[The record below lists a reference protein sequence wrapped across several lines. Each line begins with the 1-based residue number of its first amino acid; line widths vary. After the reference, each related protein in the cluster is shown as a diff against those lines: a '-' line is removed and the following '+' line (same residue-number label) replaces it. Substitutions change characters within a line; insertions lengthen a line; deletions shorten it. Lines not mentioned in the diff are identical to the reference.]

1 MPIAFFPR
9 VASLDIEGYRNVI
22 PFGKNIIEHYFSRCE
37 WISERNGN
45 RESVFI
51 FSSRKT
57 FLLATNVMKRKP
69 GTEIGF
75 YWRGGKKKGGKKREP
90 TRSIIPTEAASEG
103 EERGGEGKRGRLK
116 GKQASQCLMEA
127 SRRPLLLL
135 LSPRLRGDV
144 GGSRGC
150 RWRRWTRHLSFT
162 LPPAGE
168 HVLHLSASYLSA
180 HCHSWWRH
188 LGNSHSPFLL
198 SSSLSLSLSLFALLR
213 RPSRTLSRYIHLSVP
228 VCLLLSPLRG
238 LSLTWN
244 NSPSFFLYLS
254 LSPSLLLLGLL
265 FVSLVFRLHSILA
278 SSPRHGPPHGTPLR
292 LAGYGNNRFPCV
304 LSCVPGIVGN
314 YSAQPGDP
322 LFSVP
327 SLQVLPATLPSLY
340 TSLFVSSTLLFPR
353 LVDIDKTSARW
364 MERDRLEVTPRD
376 EYLYRSTI

>member
-1 MPIAFFPR
+1 MFNGGFPSA
-9 VASLDIEGYRNVI
+9 ASSSS
-22 PFGKNIIEHYFSRCE
+22 FAASSRRCRWQSRLPVE
-37 WISERNGN
+37 AVDTS
-45 RESVFI
+45 FI
-51 FSSRKT
+51 FYPSSCWRARSPPLC
-57 FLLATNVMKRKP
+57 LLP
-69 GTEIGF
+69 LC
-75 YWRGGKKKGGKKREP
+75 P
-90 TRSIIPTEAASEG
+90 
-103 EERGGEGKRGRLK
+103 L
-116 GKQASQCLMEA
+116 
-127 SRRPLLLL
+127 PLLVAPSWQL
-135 LSPRLRGDV
+135 P
-144 GGSRGC
+144 
-150 RWRRWTRHLSFT
+150 LSF
-162 LPPAGE
+162 
-168 HVLHLSASYLSA
+168 
-180 HCHSWWRH
+180 
-188 LGNSHSPFLL
+188 SPLQL
-198 SSSLSLSLSLFALLR
+198 SLSLSLSL
-213 RPSRTLSRYIHLSVP
+213 RPSPPSISHALSLYTPLCPRLPPSLASPWTLPNVEQLSF
-228 VCLLLSPLRG
+228 LLS
-238 LSLTWN
+238 LS
-244 NSPSFFLYLS
+244 LS

>member
-168 HVLHLSASYLSA
+168 HVLHLSAFYLSA

-198 SSSLSLSLSLFALLR
+198 SSSLSLSLSL
-213 RPSRTLSRYIHLSVP
+213 SLSSPFSAVHLA
-228 VCLLLSPLRG
+228 R
-238 LSLTWN
+238 SLAIYT
-244 NSPSFFLYLS
+244 S
-254 LSPSLLLLGLL
+254 LSPFAS
-265 FVSLVFRLHSILA
+265 FSRLSVD
-278 SSPRHGPPHGTPLR
+278 SP
-292 LAGYGNNRFPCV
+292 
-304 LSCVPGIVGN
+304 
-314 YSAQPGDP
+314 
-322 LFSVP
+322 
-327 SLQVLPATLPSLY
+327 
-340 TSLFVSSTLLFPR
+340 
-353 LVDIDKTSARW
+353 
-364 MERDRLEVTPRD
+364 
-376 EYLYRSTI
+376 

>member
-1 MPIAFFPR
+1 MFNGGFPSA
-9 VASLDIEGYRNVI
+9 ASSSS
-22 PFGKNIIEHYFSRCE
+22 FAASSRRCRWQSRLPVE
-37 WISERNGN
+37 AVDTS
-45 RESVFI
+45 FI
-51 FSSRKT
+51 FYPSSCWRARSPPLC
-57 FLLATNVMKRKP
+57 LLP
-69 GTEIGF
+69 LC
-75 YWRGGKKKGGKKREP
+75 P
-90 TRSIIPTEAASEG
+90 
-103 EERGGEGKRGRLK
+103 L
-116 GKQASQCLMEA
+116 
-127 SRRPLLLL
+127 PLLVAPSWQL
-135 LSPRLRGDV
+135 P
-144 GGSRGC
+144 
-150 RWRRWTRHLSFT
+150 LSF
-162 LPPAGE
+162 
-168 HVLHLSASYLSA
+168 
-180 HCHSWWRH
+180 
-188 LGNSHSPFLL
+188 SPLQ
-198 SSSLSLSLSLFALLR
+198 LSLSLSLFALLR

>member
-254 LSPSLLLLGLL
+254 LSLSLPLAPRPSLC
-265 FVSLVFRLHSILA
+265 FSRFPPPFHPRLVP
-278 SSPRHGPPHGTPLR
+278 SPRTASRNPPSPRRLRQQPFPLR
-292 LAGYGNNRFPCV
+292 LKLRAWNSWQLFGTARRSPFLRSIAPGTTRYLTFFVHLSLCFIHASFP
-304 LSCVPGIVGN
+304 S
-314 YSAQPGDP
+314 
-322 LFSVP
+322 
-327 SLQVLPATLPSLY
+327 
-340 TSLFVSSTLLFPR
+340 PR
-353 LVDIDKTSARW
+353 RH
-364 MERDRLEVTPRD
+364 R
-376 EYLYRSTI
+376 

>member
-1 MPIAFFPR
+1 
-9 VASLDIEGYRNVI
+9 
-22 PFGKNIIEHYFSRCE
+22 
-37 WISERNGN
+37 
-45 RESVFI
+45 
-51 FSSRKT
+51 
-57 FLLATNVMKRKP
+57 MKRKP

-198 SSSLSLSLSLFALLR
+198 SSSLSLSLSL
-213 RPSRTLSRYIHLSVP
+213 RPSPPSISHALSLYTPLCPRLPPSLASPWTLPNVEQLSF
-228 VCLLLSPLRG
+228 LLS
-238 LSLTWN
+238 LS
-244 NSPSFFLYLS
+244 LS